1 MKRKRPVLIALV
13 AAAIALAVGTAIWLK
28 QPRTVYYLASDAA
41 FKGEA
46 TDIDIAAI
54 RTKLQAYLDSN
65 PGPDGTYQAVR
76 RYFYLLDNV
85 PGATAADVHPFLSH
99 ADVRISEMAQSK
111 LRRLELMKAPINLR
125 FTALD
130 GREVDMEKLRGKI
143 VLLDF
148 WATWCVPCVAELPNL
163 KAAYQKFREQG
174 FEVIGI
180 SLDRAED
187 RQKLI
192 DFVKEEDLPWPQ
204 HFAGDG
210 HYTTSEISKHFGVV
224 GIPATFL
231 LDQRGMICAINL
243 RGEQLTSNVQKLLG
257 H

>member
-1 MKRKRPVLIALV
+1 MKRKRPLLIALV
-13 AAAIALAVGTAIWLK
+13 VAAVGLALGIGIWLR

-41 FKGEA
+41 FKGE
-46 TDIDIAAI
+46 TTNVDIAAI
-54 RTKLQAYLDSN
+54 RSRLQAYLDSN
-65 PGPDGTYQAVR
+65 PGPEGAYQAVR

-85 PGATAADVHPFLSH
+85 GATQADVRPFLSH
-99 ADVRISEMAQSK
+99 PDARISAMAQSK
-111 LRRLELMKAPINLR
+111 LRRLELMKAPIDLR

-130 GREVDMEKLRGKI
+130 GREVDLATLRGKV

-148 WATWCVPCVAELPNL
+148 WATWCVPCVAELPNV
-163 KAAYQKFREQG
+163 KAVYQKFRDRG

-180 SLDRAED
+180 SLDRAQD
-187 RQKLI
+187 QQKLI
-192 DFVKEEDLPWPQ
+192 DFVEERGLPWPQ

-210 HYTTSEISKHFGVV
+210 HYTASEICRHFGVV
-224 GIPATFL
+224 GLPATFL
-231 LDQRGMICAINL
+231 LDQRGMISSINL